1 MPGKPRTIQQT
12 APGADANLLAASAT
26 SNFYIR
32 HIKVTNATGTAATA
46 NIGVG
51 ATLVG
56 VAGAI
61 VFGQNVPANS
71 VLDIPFGGAGRLV
84 QNTNIRS
91 FSGTASALNV
101 TMIYDEEVV

>member
-1 MPGKPRTIQQT
+1 MPGKSRTIQQT
-12 APGADANLLAASAT
+12 APNADASLLAASAT

-32 HIKVTNATGTAATA
+32 HIKVTNATGTAATIS
-46 NIGVG
+46 IGVG

-61 VFGQNVPANS
+61 AFGKSVPGNDF
-71 VLDIPFGGAGRLV
+71 VDIPFGGAGRLV